1 MVCEYS
7 TQQEGVVQEELTLVN
22 RSRRDSS
29 VRVRLQAR
37 VMGEIYTQTGD
48 RSLIIHNKA
57 FISVS
62 FLDKYRCLWIFSSFQ
77 LFQSSFTEI
86 YIFL

>member
-7 TQQEGVVQEELTLVN
+7 TQKEGVVQEELMLVN

-37 VMGEIYTQTGD
+37 VMGEIYRQTGD

-57 FISVS
+57 FLSVS
-62 FLDKYRCLWIFSSFQ
+62 FLDKYRKPNNLQFI
-77 LFQSSFTEI
+77 I
-86 YIFL
+86 K